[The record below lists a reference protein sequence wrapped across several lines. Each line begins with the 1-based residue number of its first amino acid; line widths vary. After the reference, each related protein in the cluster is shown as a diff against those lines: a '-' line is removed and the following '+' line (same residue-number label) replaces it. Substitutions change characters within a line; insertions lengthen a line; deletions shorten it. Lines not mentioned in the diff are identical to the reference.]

1 MTSPRILVADEQP
14 AVVDLLS
21 TVLTFHG
28 FAVDT
33 AATAAQAVAHT
44 TVHRPDLVLLDVML
58 SGGAGVDVARRLR
71 AGGSRAD
78 VVFLTARDAPADL
91 VARVAYGGNDWITK
105 PVDLGVL
112 LARVRGLAHRPGA
125 APQARTLRHA
135 DVELDEDTLR
145 VRRAGAPVR
154 LSPAEAGLLRHF
166 LRNPGRVL
174 PRIELGEA
182 VRGHGGTGTD
192 AVDAYVG
199 SLRHKLDR
207 LGPPLIVTHRG
218 FGYALRAGLR

>member
-1 MTSPRILVADEQP
+1 MQILVVDDDRDIADIIGYTLSKDGHR
-14 AVVDLLS
+14 AVL
-21 TVLTFHG
+21 
-28 FAVDT
+28 
-33 AATAAQAVAHT
+33 AHT
-44 TVHRPDLVLLDVML
+44 GEEALALVERSLPDLVLLDVML

-78 VVFLTARDAPADL
+78 VVFLTARDARADL
-91 VARVAYGGNDWITK
+91 VARLAYGGNDWITK

-125 APQARTLRHA
+125 APRARTLRHA

-154 LSPAEAGLLRHF
+154 LSTAEAGLLRHF

-174 PRIELGEA
+174 PRVELGEA
-182 VRGHGGTGTD
+182 VRGHGGTGSD
-192 AVDAYVG
+192 VVDAYVG

-218 FGYALRAGLR
+218 FGYALRATLR